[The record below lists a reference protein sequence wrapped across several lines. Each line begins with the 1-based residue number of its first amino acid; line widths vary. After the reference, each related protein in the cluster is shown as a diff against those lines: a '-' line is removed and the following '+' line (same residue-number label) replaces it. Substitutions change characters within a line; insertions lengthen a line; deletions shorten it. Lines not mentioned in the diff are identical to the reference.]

1 MSKTAYTVD
10 EAATEFAVSAWQIR
24 NAIAKSDLA
33 AKRVGKQL
41 SILHANLESWYETLP
56 DA

>member
-1 MSKTAYTVD
+1 MSKTAYTVE
-10 EAATEFAVSAWQIR
+10 EAAEEFAVSAWQIR

-41 SILHANLESWYETLP
+41 SIPHASLEAWYETLT

>member
-1 MSKTAYTVD
+1 MAKTAYTVE
-10 EAATEFAVSAWQIR
+10 EAAEEFAVSAWQIR

-41 SILHANLESWYETLP
+41 SISHTNLEAWYETLT

>member
-10 EAATEFAVSAWQIR
+10 EAAQEFAVSAWQIR
-24 NAIAKSDLA
+24 NAISKSSLP

-41 SILHANLESWYETLP
+41 SILHVDLMAWYETLP